1 MVLVITFFCLLICTV
16 ICRSLDG
23 LKDLAASQAPKL
35 KKNETET
42 DFVKLKCKEYEKTN
56 RELEVKELKIVIII
70 VTIIFFF
77 LHNRELLTLHC
88 YVLKTIII
96 YLLLLFQIY
105 QGKLQLDSSIFHDTL
120 VKKSQVSSSCLS
132 CILLKRGTT

>member
-1 MVLVITFFCLLICTV
+1 MVLVIMFCGSLICTV
-16 ICRSLDG
+16 IICRSLDG

-42 DFVKLKCKEYEKTN
+42 DFVRLKCKEYEKTN
-56 RELEVKELKIVIII
+56 RELEVKELKIIIIIII
-70 VTIIFFF
+70 VTMIFFF

-96 YLLLLFQIY
+96 IVPDISREIAVGFKYLP
-105 QGKLQLDSSIFHDTL
+105 
-120 VKKSQVSSSCLS
+120 
-132 CILLKRGTT
+132 

>member
-1 MVLVITFFCLLICTV
+1 MFFCLLICTV
-16 ICRSLDG
+16 IICRSLDG

-42 DFVKLKCKEYEKTN
+42 DFVRLKCKEYEKTN

-77 LHNRELLTLHC
+77 FS
-88 YVLKTIII
+88 II
-96 YLLLLFQIY
+96 
-105 QGKLQLDSSIFHDTL
+105 
-120 VKKSQVSSSCLS
+120 VNC
-132 CILLKRGTT
+132 